1 MRSLRFMLGALAL
14 ASATG
19 LAAHAQ
25 TIAPA
30 SDSISAKQFP
40 VATALA
46 LASVPVLRVAINRHT
61 PAPTHHK
68 RLPGFPIEG
77 LAAAALA
84 TKAKKATRRTAGK
97 RSSVKLFLDSHVD
110 VVRGE
115 DKEGRP
121 RVERIAGGVLVD
133 DTDLTDDEI
142 DELTALKAIR
152 PATPKEIEQLD
163 RNEVE
168 EKRAALVREQEEE
181 MAALRAEHEQAKAD
195 LGTDASPAKV
205 TKLEEKQAAEVSK
218 LQDKHTK
225 ALNKV
230 AE

>member
-1 MRSLRFMLGALAL
+1 MKMLRVALIALAIAL
-14 ASATG
+14 VPLSVP
-19 LAAHAQ
+19 AQ
-25 TIAPA
+25 STVH
-30 SDSISAKQFP
+30 DSVSAKQFP
-40 VATALA
+40 MATALA
-46 LASVPVLRVAINRHT
+46 LASAPLLRVADHRM

-84 TKAKKATRRTAGK
+84 TKGKKATRRSAGK
-97 RSSVKLFLDSHVD
+97 RSSVKLFLDSLVH

-121 RVERIAGGVLVD
+121 KTESIAGGVLVD

-168 EKRAALVREQEEE
+168 EKRVALVREQEEE